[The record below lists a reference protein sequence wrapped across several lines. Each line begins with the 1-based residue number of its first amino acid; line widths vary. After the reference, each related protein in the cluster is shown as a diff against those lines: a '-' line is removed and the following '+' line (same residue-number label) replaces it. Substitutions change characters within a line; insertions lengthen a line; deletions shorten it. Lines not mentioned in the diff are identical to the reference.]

1 VSEQCGRS
9 AQLTARARP
18 AQLTTR
24 PASRPCSDASAVMLF
39 LIFAEILRNESLEFT
54 FLDFVQEFCYL
65 GLGALIWGLAIGLL
79 TYHLRIIIIRP
90 LN

>member
-1 VSEQCGRS
+1 
-9 AQLTARARP
+9 
-18 AQLTTR
+18 
-24 PASRPCSDASAVMLF
+24 MLF

-79 TYHLRIIIIRP
+79 TYHLRIIIIRT